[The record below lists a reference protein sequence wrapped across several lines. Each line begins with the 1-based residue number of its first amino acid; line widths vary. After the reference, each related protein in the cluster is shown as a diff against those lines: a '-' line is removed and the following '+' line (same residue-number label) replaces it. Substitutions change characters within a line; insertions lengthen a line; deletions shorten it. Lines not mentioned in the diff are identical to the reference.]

1 MFVDTADRNKTIREI
16 ETLIKDY
23 GKGQMDS
30 ANRALITS
38 VMLAACDGS
47 MKKMQK
53 EMCKAMLL
61 QGENPHVKVSEDFVK
76 DFMNMLRL
84 ALGVTYSDV
93 MQSIIASIRTT
104 DEAPEDLP
112 FV

>member
-30 ANRALITS
+30 ANRDLITS

-84 ALGVTYSDV
+84 ALGATYSDN
-93 MQSIIASIRTT
+93 MQSIIASLRTT
-104 DEAPEDLP
+104 EETPEDLP